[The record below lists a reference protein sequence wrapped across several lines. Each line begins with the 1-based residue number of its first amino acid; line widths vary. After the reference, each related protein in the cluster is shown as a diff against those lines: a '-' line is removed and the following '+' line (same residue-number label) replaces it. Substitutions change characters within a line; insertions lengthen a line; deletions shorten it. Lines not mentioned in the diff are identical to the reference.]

1 MKKFKDLTTDDFPGM
16 DAEKITQWKEAVMQM
31 NRNWSIGLIVLV
43 AINIVLYL
51 ATRSLMLGGIV
62 FFIIMFFVNQGPS
75 RTARVLQKELG
86 LTRAVIM
93 KARKRATS

>member
-1 MKKFKDLTTDDFPGM
+1 MKKFKDLTADDFPGM